1 MPRQKTVR
9 AFDEWVTDAANIDE
23 VLRRVMGGTKLSKLC
38 VEIKRPYTL
47 LYPYL
52 HSTPELKARYEAALA
67 ARADDL
73 MHETIEIA
81 DSVRKTKIP
90 ARVGAAKVAIE
101 ARQHVAAGWNRDR
114 YGETLRVERPAE
126 TPSDAGLLGFA
137 SELLKLVKSGAAP
150 SAPNEKLIGEGS
162 VADPGRATGA
172 AATALARAA
181 AE

>member
-73 MHETIEIA
+73 MHETLEIA
-81 DSVRKTKIP
+81 DALKGSDSAP
-90 ARVGAAKVAIE
+90 E
-101 ARQHVAAGWNRDR
+101 VAAGKVRIDTRQKIASGWNRER
-114 YGETLRVERPAE
+114 YGEQVQINKTVSVGVDIGLRGR
-126 TPSDAGLLGFA
+126 A
-137 SELLKLVKSGAAP
+137 SELLAKISG
-150 SAPNEKLIGEGS
+150 GS
-162 VADPGRATGA
+162 RILEAETVEQLPERELKCKTG
-172 AATALARAA
+172 
-181 AE
+181 

>member
-9 AFDEWVTDAANIDE
+9 AFEEWVKDESNIDE

-38 VEIKRPYTL
+38 AEIKRPYTL

-52 HSTPELKARYEAALA
+52 HSTPELKGRYEAALA

-73 MHETIEIA
+73 MHETLEIA

-101 ARQHVAAGWNRDR
+101 TRQALASGWNRER
-114 YGETLRVERPAE
+114 YGETLRVEKTVTHGVDAGLVGTIGDLLRVSKREPVTLDNVPGQADAE
-126 TPSDAGLLGFA
+126 TP
-137 SELLKLVKSGAAP
+137 P
-150 SAPNEKLIGEGS
+150 SAALPAP
-162 VADPGRATGA
+162 VART
-172 AATALARAA
+172 
-181 AE
+181 

>member
-9 AFDEWVTDAANIDE
+9 AFEEWVTDAANIDE

-38 VEIKRPYTL
+38 AEIKRPYTL

-67 ARADDL
+67 GRADDL
-73 MHETIEIA
+73 MHETLEIA
-81 DSVRKTKIP
+81 DSVRGT
-90 ARVGAAKVAIE
+90 AEAAEVSAAKLAVE
-101 ARQHVAAGWNRDR
+101 TRQKLAAGWNRDR

-150 SAPNEKLIGEGS
+150 SAPAEKLIGEGS
-162 VADPGRATGA
+162 VAEPGRAAGA
-172 AATALARAA
+172 AATALARAV